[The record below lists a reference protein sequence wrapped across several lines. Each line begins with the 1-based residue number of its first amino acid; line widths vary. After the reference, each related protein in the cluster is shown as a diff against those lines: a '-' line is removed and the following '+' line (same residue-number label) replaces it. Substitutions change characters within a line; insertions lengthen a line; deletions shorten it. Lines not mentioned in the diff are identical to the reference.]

1 MAVTAVRFAG
11 SVAASPTCRAG
22 NGPDQVNE
30 QAGLMVISGASPA
43 GPEALARCALRTI
56 GPGTS
61 EEQQDMAMAKTLGF
75 EVGDYVVYP
84 KHGVGRVVEIQSQE
98 IAGIALDLFVL
109 RFEKERMTLRVPMN
123 KVESVGMRKLS
134 SQATMNEALTT
145 LKGKPRIKRTMW
157 SRRAQ
162 EYEAKINSGD
172 LVSIAE
178 VVRDLHRAEDQPEQ
192 SYSERQ
198 IYEAAIGRLARE
210 LAAMENID
218 EPAAQQ
224 KIEQVLK
231 AA

>member
-1 MAVTAVRFAG
+1 M
-11 SVAASPTCRAG
+11 S
-22 NGPDQVNE
+22 N
-30 QAGLMVISGASPA
+30 
-43 GPEALARCALRTI
+43 AL
-56 GPGTS
+56 
-61 EEQQDMAMAKTLGF
+61 EF
-75 EVGDYVVYP
+75 VVGDYVVYP
-84 KHGVGRVVEIQSQE
+84 KHGVGRVIELQSSE
-98 IAGIALDLFVL
+98 IAGMKLELYVL
-109 RFEKERMTLRVPMN
+109 RFEKEKMTLRVPTN
-123 KVESVGMRKLS
+123 KAESVGMRKLS
-134 SQATMNEALTT
+134 SDKQMSEALAT
-145 LKGKPRIKRTMW
+145 LKGKPKVKRTMW

-218 EPAAQQ
+218 EPAAQL

>member
-1 MAVTAVRFAG
+1 M
-11 SVAASPTCRAG
+11 SIIKP
-22 NGPDQVNE
+22 
-30 QAGLMVISGASPA
+30 PA
-43 GPEALARCALRTI
+43 
-56 GPGTS
+56 
-61 EEQQDMAMAKTLGF
+61 F

-84 KHGVGRVVEIQSQE
+84 KHGVGRVVELQRSE
-98 IAGIALDLFVL
+98 IAGSLLELFVL
-109 RFEKERMTLRVPMN
+109 RFEKERMTLRVPTN
-123 KVESVGMRKLS
+123 KAEAVGMRKLS
-134 SQATMNEALTT
+134 SQATLLEALTT

-218 EPAAQQ
+218 EPAAQL
-224 KIEQVLK
+224 KIEEVLK